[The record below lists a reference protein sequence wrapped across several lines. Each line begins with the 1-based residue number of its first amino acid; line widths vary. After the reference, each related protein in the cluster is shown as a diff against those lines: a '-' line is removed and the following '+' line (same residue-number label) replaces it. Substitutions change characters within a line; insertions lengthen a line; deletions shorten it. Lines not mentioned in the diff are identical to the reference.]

1 MTEIPPLK
9 YLQWRPIGVCDSGS
23 GKERKARMF
32 SKSDLA
38 RVTAPDVNRGN
49 WRQNQEVIQLI
60 VRYANEVAKLSTLTE
75 GMYSPEISEIKL
87 VGAILGLDQ
96 TPILN
101 QESSDGKVQFFQV
114 IFREGKSKET
124 SLINWKKWLKFI
136 LIAAGS
142 IIALILIY
150 LAIIQVPKFPDRG
163 TKRNESCS
171 SNRQKK
177 AYAEEIQSISKLLLM
192 DLSRLPEWSTF
203 REARVQCTPVKLKLL
218 NQEQRLIQCYLTVR
232 NRVNDLPATARPDL
246 GKIESCVEILCSR
259 GIPYLSF
266 LCGRL

>member
-1 MTEIPPLK
+1 MTEISQLK

-23 GKERKARMF
+23 GNERKASMF
-32 SKSDLA
+32 SRSDLT
-38 RVTAPDVNRGN
+38 RITAPDVNRGN
-49 WRQNQEVIQLI
+49 WRQNQEVMQLI
-60 VRYANEVAKLSTLTE
+60 VRYANEVAKLSSLTE
-75 GMYSPEISEIKL
+75 GMYSPEIYEIKL
-87 VGAILGLDQ
+87 VGAVLGLDQ
-96 TPILN
+96 TPVLN

-114 IFREGKSKET
+114 SFRDGKPKKS
-124 SLINWKKWLKFI
+124 SFINWKKWLKFL

-150 LAIIQVPKFPDRG
+150 LVINHVSKLPDWNI
-163 TKRNESCS
+163 KKNEPCS
-171 SNRQKK
+171 SNRQKN
-177 AYAEEIQSISKLLLM
+177 AYAQEILSIRKSLLM

-203 REARVQCTPVKLKLL
+203 REARVQCTPVKLKLI
-218 NQEQRLIQCYLTVR
+218 NQEKRLIQCYLTVR

-259 GIPYLSF
+259 GLAYLSS

>member
-1 MTEIPPLK
+1 
-9 YLQWRPIGVCDSGS
+9 
-23 GKERKARMF
+23 MF
-32 SKSDLA
+32 SKSDLV

-49 WRQNQEVIQLI
+49 WRQNQEVIKLI

-87 VGAILGLDQ
+87 VGAVLGLDK

-101 QESSDGKVQFFQV
+101 QESSDGKLQFFQV
-114 IFREGKSKET
+114 SFRDGKLKKKSF
-124 SLINWKKWLKFI
+124 INWKKWLKLL

-150 LAIIQVPKFPDRG
+150 LAIIQVSKFPDRG

-203 REARVQCTPVKLKLL
+203 REARVQCTPVKLKLI
-218 NQEQRLIQCYLTVR
+218 NQEKRLIQCYLTVR

-259 GIPYLSF
+259 GLAYLSS

>member
-1 MTEIPPLK
+1 MTQISPLK

-32 SKSDLA
+32 SRSDLA
-38 RVTAPDVNRGN
+38 RLTAPDVNRGN
-49 WRQNQEVIQLI
+49 WRQNQEVMQLI
-60 VRYANEVAKLSTLTE
+60 ELYANEVAKLSALTE
-75 GMYSPEISEIKL
+75 GMYSPEIFEIKL
-87 VGAILGLDQ
+87 VGAVLGLDQ
-96 TPILN
+96 TPKLN

-114 IFREGKSKET
+114 SFRDGKPKKT
-124 SLINWKKWLKFI
+124 SFINWKKWLKFL

-150 LAIIQVPKFPDRG
+150 LAIIQVPKFTDRG

-177 AYAEEIQSISKLLLM
+177 AYAEEIKSIRKSLLM

-203 REARVQCTPVKLKLL
+203 REARVRCAPGKLILFK
-218 NQEQRLIQCYLTVR
+218 QEQSLLQCYLTVR
-232 NRVNDLPATARPDL
+232 NRVNDLPSTARPDL
-246 GKIESCVEILCSR
+246 SKIESCVQVLCR
-259 GIPYLSF
+259 QGLSHLSS
-266 LCGRL
+266 LCRRL